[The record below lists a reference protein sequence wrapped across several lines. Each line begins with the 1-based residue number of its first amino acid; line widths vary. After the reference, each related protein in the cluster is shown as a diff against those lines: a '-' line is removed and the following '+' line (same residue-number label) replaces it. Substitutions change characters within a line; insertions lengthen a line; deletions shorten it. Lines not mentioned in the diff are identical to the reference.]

1 MHFFDQ
7 PPIDNRP
14 RSLFGF
20 TFIMTRTATLLSFAI
35 VSLTTVQSL
44 AAETQVISIKTL
56 PAQMRYDITDF
67 SVLPGSEVRIIFE
80 KPEIPRQVHPDEW
93 MELAEIFS
101 SDFQE
106 KPRKLYF

>member
-1 MHFFDQ
+1 
-7 PPIDNRP
+7 
-14 RSLFGF
+14 
-20 TFIMTRTATLLSFAI
+20 MTRTATLLSFAI

-80 KPEIPRQVHPDEW
+80 NADDMPHNLV
-93 MELAEIFS
+93 L
-101 SDFQE
+101 FQSGTVVVAVAT
-106 KPRKLYF
+106 